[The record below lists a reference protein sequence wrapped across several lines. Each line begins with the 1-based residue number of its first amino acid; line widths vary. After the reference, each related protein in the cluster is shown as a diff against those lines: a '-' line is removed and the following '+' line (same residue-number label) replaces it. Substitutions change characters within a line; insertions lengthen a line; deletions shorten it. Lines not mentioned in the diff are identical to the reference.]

1 MNEQSNS
8 SQTPL
13 LVLRVE
19 GSLTDE
25 QHRML
30 HQSLEPLAKKLGAV
44 AALEE
49 PGVTIRMEPNPQS
62 LLSAISQLVQ
72 TQAKQT
78 QAISQLTEAI
88 QMMLLE
94 EGLDEEAI
102 PTTLDGR

>member
-1 MNEQSNS
+1 MNAHNNS

-25 QHRML
+25 QHQIL
-30 HQSLEPLAKKLGAV
+30 YQSLEPLAKRLGAV

-49 PGVTIRMEPNPQS
+49 PGVAIRLEPNPQS
-62 LLSAISQLVQ
+62 FLSAIGELVQ
-72 TQAKQT
+72 TQMKLT
-78 QAISQLTEAI
+78 QSNIQLSEAI
-88 QMMLLE
+88 QAMLME
-94 EGLDEEAI
+94 EGLDEEEI

>member
-1 MNEQSNS
+1 MNAHNSS

-19 GSLTDE
+19 GSLTEE
-25 QHRML
+25 QHRIL

-49 PGVTIRMEPNPQS
+49 PGVTIRLEPNPQS

-78 QAISQLTEAI
+78 QAIGQLTEAI

>member
-1 MNEQSNS
+1 MNEQNNL

-19 GSLTDE
+19 GSLTDD

-49 PGVTIRMEPNPQS
+49 PGVTIRLEPNPQS
-62 LLSAISQLVQ
+62 LLSAISELVQ
-72 TQAKQT
+72 TQTKLSQS
-78 QAISQLTEAI
+78 ISQLSEAI
-88 QMMLLE
+88 QAMLME

>member
-1 MNEQSNS
+1 MNEQSNLS
-8 SQTPL
+8 RTPL

-19 GSLTDE
+19 GSLSDE
-25 QHRML
+25 RHRML
-30 HQSLEPLAKKLGAV
+30 RQSLEPLAKKLGAV

-49 PGVTIRMEPNPQS
+49 PGVTIRLEPNPQS

-72 TQAKQT
+72 AQAKQT

>member
-1 MNEQSNS
+1 MNAHNNS

-49 PGVTIRMEPNPQS
+49 PGVTIRLEPNPQS

-78 QAISQLTEAI
+78 QAIGQLTEAI

>member
-1 MNEQSNS
+1 MNEQSS
-8 SQTPL
+8 LSQTPL

-19 GSLTDE
+19 GSLSDE

-30 HQSLEPLAKKLGAV
+30 HQSLEPLARRLGAV

-49 PGVTIRMEPNPQS
+49 PGVTIRLEPNPQS

-78 QAISQLTEAI
+78 QAIGQLTEAI
-88 QMMLLE
+88 QTMLME
-94 EGLDEEAI
+94 DGLDEEAI

>member
-1 MNEQSNS
+1 MNAQNNS

-19 GSLTDE
+19 GHLTDDE
-25 QHRML
+25 MRHIHKAM
-30 HQSLEPLAKKLGAV
+30 EPLAKRLGAV

-49 PGVTIRMEPNPQS
+49 PGVTIRLEPNPQS

-88 QMMLLE
+88 QMMLME